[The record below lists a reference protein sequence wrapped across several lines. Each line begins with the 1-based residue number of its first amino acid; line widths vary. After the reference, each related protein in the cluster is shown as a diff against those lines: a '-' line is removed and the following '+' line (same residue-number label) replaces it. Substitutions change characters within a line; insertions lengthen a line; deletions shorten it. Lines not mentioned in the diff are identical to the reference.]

1 MATFYENSLIHKG
14 CHLPLWCCFGIVWN
28 YSMYGNV
35 DKVRSEILDY
45 EFITNHNLRW
55 NNVNQSGLLLNTSR
69 FPSSATDLSLLNKPQ
84 KTPQTCSSSGF
95 RFWNLSTLWHISL
108 VTTASTYSTVC
119 LWLRCIMVVYR
130 ATGEEIVELYRPD
143 TGPLT
148 VTKLNLWVTDDMAKA
163 RCLQAPTGA
172 WEYLR
177 VTSLRTQK
185 TRNNKNMMLSSMC
198 RSDLSVTHCETLHTI
213 IISEDDD
220 QVVIYSQKK
229 KNVLEHCWY

>member
-143 TGPLT
+143 TGPFDSDEVKPVSDWRYGESTLPTSSHRCVGIPPCDLT
-148 VTKLNLWVTDDMAKA
+148 ENTAVPETTKTWCWAQCAGQT
-163 RCLQAPTGA
+163 CQ
-172 WEYLR
+172 
-177 VTSLRTQK
+177 S
-185 TRNNKNMMLSSMC
+185 
-198 RSDLSVTHCETLHTI
+198 HTVRHYI
-213 IISEDDD
+213 P
-220 QVVIYSQKK
+220 
-229 KNVLEHCWY
+229 